1 MYWFTNNL
9 ISIAQVRLLSL
20 SYVKNVFGFAT
31 KREGITMEGP
41 IERMQTREAMRIRK
55 LKEKK

>member
-20 SYVKNVFGFAT
+20 TYVKNLFGFAT
-31 KREGITMEGP
+31 QRKGITMAGP

-55 LKEKK
+55 EKEKK